1 MLEGRDISISITER
15 TNKRPNLMLEIPP
28 RFPQYS
34 DHNIKQNNSIPTPG
48 SSKGYKSNDKRL
60 HRKSSLKVMVTNV
73 DTPHAE
79 SQTPGSVQSQNGSK
93 ISRQS
98 SGSFFWTHIVMP
110 LSAKRTLSMPV
121 TPLFESRTPRVGSVR
136 GVRIDESSSSSSR
149 VYFSLPP
156 TFPSLSCN
164 LMH

>member
-1 MLEGRDISISITER
+1 MPEGRDVSISITET
-15 TNKRPNLMLEIPP
+15 TNKRPNLTLEIPP

-34 DHNIKQNNSIPTPG
+34 DHNKQNNSIPTPG

-60 HRKSSLKVMVTNV
+60 HRKSSFKVMATNV

-79 SQTPGSVQSQNGSK
+79 LQTPGSVQAQNGSK

-149 VYFSLPP
+149 VYSSLLPL
-156 TFPSLSCN
+156 SLS
-164 LMH
+164 HAT